1 MINIKDI
8 SDVNDD
14 NIESRILKITSHGL
28 KNKSLSECLKSI
40 LGMIDLTILNG
51 SDTDEKIIN
60 LCQTAHTY
68 KDKGIDIPNVAA
80 VCVYPPFVKKAK
92 ENLKNTDIKV
102 ASVAGAFPSGQS
114 PLNVKLAEIKYA
126 IDQGAD
132 EIDMVI
138 SRGKLLEKKY
148 SVVFDEISAIRE
160 LCKDVHLK
168 VIIET
173 GELETLTNIKIASE
187 IAVNAGA
194 DFLKTSTGKI
204 PVSATEQAVLVMIDT
219 IKDFYNK
226 TGKIVGIKVAGGVSE
241 SFQALN
247 YFMLVQNVLGDK
259 WINKNYFRFGASRLA
274 NNILN
279 DILKIK

>member
-1 MINIKDI
+1 MINIKNI

-14 NIESRILKITSHGL
+14 DIESRILKITSQGL
-28 KNKSLSECLKSI
+28 KNKSLSESLKTI

-60 LCQTAHTY
+60 LCKTASSY
-68 KDKGIDIPNVAA
+68 KDKGVDIPNVAA
-80 VCVYPPFVKKAK
+80 VCVYPPFVKIAK

-114 PLNVKLAEIKYA
+114 PLHVKLAEIKYA
-126 IDQGAD
+126 IDQGSD

-148 SVVFDEISAIRE
+148 SVVFDEIFAIRE

-168 VIIET
+168 VILET

-204 PVSATEQAVLVMIDT
+204 SVSATEQAVLVMIDT

-226 TGKIVGIKVAGGVSE
+226 TGKIVGIKVAGGVSN
-241 SFQALN
+241 SSQALN

-279 DILKIK
+279 DIIKNK